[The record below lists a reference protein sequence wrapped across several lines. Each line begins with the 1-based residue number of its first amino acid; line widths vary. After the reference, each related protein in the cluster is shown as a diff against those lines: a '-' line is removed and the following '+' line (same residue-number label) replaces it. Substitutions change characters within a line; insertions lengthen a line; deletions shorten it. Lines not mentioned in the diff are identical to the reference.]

1 MKPKQ
6 NIILG
11 TLQPTDPLGLKFADV
26 AFSYAVESF
35 GILFWHGLWTWEDLL
50 NDDWGLSH
58 EDAAWFSWVREMCN
72 YDNIRISKEEAK
84 PFFDLDFF
92 SLRTVHEFSGYIR
105 NLEK

>member
-1 MKPKQ
+1 MKPKH
-6 NIILG
+6 NIILV

-58 EDAAWFSWVREMCN
+58 EDAAWFSWVRETCVPITM
-72 YDNIRISKEEAK
+72 IIFGSRKRI
-84 PFFDLDFF
+84 
-92 SLRTVHEFSGYIR
+92 
-105 NLEK
+105 